1 MCKYYARGKKIFRDL
16 RDTLVVHVQSV
27 KIDVKMLKYEDI
39 SVLGFYGTRCRDS
52 LFLA

>member
-1 MCKYYARGKKIFRDL
+1 MLAKQKNKDVNKVDWKEY
-16 RDTLVVHVQSV
+16 V
-27 KIDVKMLKYEDI
+27 KPREDILEEMLKYEDI